1 MEQYSKDIVRKLIER
16 RSSKYENEIAL
27 LKKELE
33 ELRLEKD
40 LKEDLKIQEQTTK
53 SEIDLD
59 EIEREIFFTEK

>member
-40 LKEDLKIQEQTTK
+40 LKEDLKIQEHTTK